1 MKPLYKSS
9 EHKILAGVCGG
20 IADFFDI
27 NPTPI
32 RLGFLAFSLAFGFGA
47 LAYLV
52 AALVIPPESE
62 YKMA

>member
-1 MKPLYKSS
+1 MFYR
-9 EHKILAGVCGG
+9 VCS
-20 IADFFDI
+20 

-32 RLGFLAFSLAFGFGA
+32 RLGVLAFSLAFGFGA

-62 YKMA
+62 YKTA